1 MNIQDLK
8 DLIEIANAL
17 GGQNIEEEK
26 APEPIGKIGRKVIV
40 RSRDAGVIFG
50 DYMGNDGSTIH
61 IRNGVQLWK
70 WTAAQ
75 GISLIDV
82 ATYGVK
88 ASGCKFSP
96 ASATVTVFNACALID
111 VTDVATAS
119 ISSV

>member
-1 MNIQDLK
+1 MSIQDLK

-17 GGQNIEEEK
+17 GQNKEN
-26 APEPIGKIGRKVIV
+26 PLHTQIGRKVIV

-50 DYMGNDGSTIH
+50 DYVGNDGSTVH
-61 IRNGVQLWK
+61 LRNGVQLWK

-88 ASGCKFSP
+88 ASGCKFST
-96 ASATVTVFNACALID
+96 AAATVTVFNACALID
-111 VTDVATAS
+111 VTDVAAAS
-119 ISSV
+119 IGSVK

>member
-17 GGQNIEEEK
+17 GGQETKETTQ
-26 APEPIGKIGRKVIV
+26 PTPIGKIGRKVIV

-50 DYMGNDGSTIH
+50 DYMGNEGDTVH

-96 ASATVTVFNACALID
+96 ASATITVFNACALID
-111 VTDVATAS
+111 VTDVAAAS

>member
-1 MNIQDLK
+1 MSIQDLK

-17 GGQNIEEEK
+17 GHNKETSPTNQ
-26 APEPIGKIGRKVIV
+26 IGRKVIV

-50 DYMGNDGSTIH
+50 DYVGNDGSTVH
-61 IRNGVQLWK
+61 LRNGVQLWK

-96 ASATVTVFNACALID
+96 ASATITVFNACALID
-111 VTDVATAS
+111 VTDIAAAS
-119 ISSV
+119 IGSVK

>member
-8 DLIEIANAL
+8 DLIEIASAL
-17 GGQNIEEEK
+17 GGQETKETTK
-26 APEPIGKIGRKVIV
+26 PTPIGEIGRKVIV

-50 DYMGNDGSTIH
+50 DYMGNEGDTVH

-88 ASGCKFSP
+88 ASECKFSL

-111 VTDVATAS
+111 VTDVAAAS

>member
-1 MNIQDLK
+1 MSIQDLK

-17 GGQNIEEEK
+17 GHNKETSSPTQ
-26 APEPIGKIGRKVIV
+26 IGKFGRKVIV

-50 DYMGNDGSTIH
+50 DYVGNDGSTVH
-61 IRNGVQLWK
+61 LRNGVQLWE

-96 ASATVTVFNACALID
+96 AAATVTVFNACALID
-111 VTDVATAS
+111 VTDVAAAS
-119 ISSV
+119 IGSVK

>member
-17 GGQNIEEEK
+17 GQNK
-26 APEPIGKIGRKVIV
+26 DNPPTTQIGRKVIV

-50 DYMGNDGSTIH
+50 DYVGNDGSTVRL
-61 IRNGVQLWK
+61 RNGVQLWK

-82 ATYGVK
+82 ATYGVE
-88 ASGCKFSP
+88 ASGCKFST
-96 ASATVTVFNACALID
+96 AAATVTVFNACAIID
-111 VTDVATAS
+111 VTDVAAAS
-119 ISSV
+119 IGSVK

>member
-17 GGQNIEEEK
+17 EGRGTKETTQ
-26 APEPIGKIGRKVIV
+26 PTPIGEIGRKVIV

-50 DYMGNDGSTIH
+50 DYMGNEGSTVH

-75 GISLIDV
+75 GISLIDI

-96 ASATVTVFNACALID
+96 ASATITVFNACALID
-111 VTDVATAS
+111 VTDVAATS

>member
-8 DLIEIANAL
+8 DLIDIANTLGSKSATPSGQIGAL
-17 GGQNIEEEK
+17 
-26 APEPIGKIGRKVIV
+26 GRKVIV
-40 RSRDAGVIFG
+40 RSRDAGVIIG
-50 DYMGNDGSTIH
+50 DYAGNDGSTVH
-61 IRNGVQLWK
+61 LRNGVQMWK

-111 VTDVATAS
+111 VTDVAAAS
-119 ISSV
+119 IGAVK

>member
-17 GGQNIEEEK
+17 GQNKETL
-26 APEPIGKIGRKVIV
+26 PITQIGRKVIV

-50 DYMGNDGSTIH
+50 DYVGNDGSTVH
-61 IRNGVQLWK
+61 LRNGVQMWK

-88 ASGCKFSP
+88 TSGCKFST
-96 ASATVTVFNACALID
+96 AAATVTVFNACALID
-111 VTDVATAS
+111 VTDVAAAS
-119 ISSV
+119 IGSVK

>member
-17 GGQNIEEEK
+17 EGRDTKETTQTN
-26 APEPIGKIGRKVIV
+26 PIGKIGRKVIV

-50 DYMGNDGSTIH
+50 DYMGNEGDIVH

-75 GISLIDV
+75 GISLVDV

-96 ASATVTVFNACALID
+96 ASATITVFNACALID
-111 VTDVATAS
+111 VTDVAATS